1 VPGLRANLELAV
13 SQGVVKPFDIE
24 TMIWKP

>member
-1 VPGLRANLELAV
+1 VPALRTNIDLAV
-13 SQGVVKPFDIE
+13 SQKVVKPFDIE